1 MLYLDNLAQKQG
13 NKEGIL
19 LLKAIGKLIYAL
31 NSNMKKS
38 QIAAGIAWGV
48 LLGLIP
54 VSSIFF
60 LVLFL
65 VSFFFS
71 HNHGSK
77 IFGMALVK
85 LISPLIA
92 LTVDQFGWWVLHI
105 DALQPLF
112 TTMYNMPF
120 VPFTKFNNT
129 LVAGGIIGGAVL
141 WLPVFFLFMG
151 FIPLYRNTI
160 APKIR
165 NLKFVQAIAKSPLL
179 KIVDKIMKD

>member
-1 MLYLDNLAQKQG
+1 
-13 NKEGIL
+13 
-19 LLKAIGKLIYAL
+19 LLKAIGKLIVAL

-38 QIAAGIAWGV
+38 QIASGIAWGV

-54 VSSIFF
+54 AGNFFF

-77 IFGMALVK
+77 IFGIAIIK
-85 LISPLIA
+85 LLSPLFV
-92 LTVDQFGWWVLHI
+92 LTIDQFGWWVLHLE
-105 DALQPLF
+105 ALQPLF
-112 TTMYNMPF
+112 TDLYNMPF

-129 LVAGGIIGGAVL
+129 LVMGGLVGGIIL
-141 WLPVFFLFMG
+141 WLPVFFLFML

-165 NLKFVQAIAKSPLL
+165 QLKFVQAIAKSPLL
-179 KIVDKIMKD
+179 KVLDIASKD